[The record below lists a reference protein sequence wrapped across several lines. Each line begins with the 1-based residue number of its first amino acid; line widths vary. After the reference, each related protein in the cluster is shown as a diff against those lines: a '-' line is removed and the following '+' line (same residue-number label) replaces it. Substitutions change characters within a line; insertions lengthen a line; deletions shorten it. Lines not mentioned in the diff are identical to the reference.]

1 MIIDEIKKANLQAMR
16 DRNSNLRAIYGIVI
30 NKYMQVTISAR
41 TSGKE
46 VDDAEVV
53 RILQKTI
60 KELEEEA
67 ENYLKVN
74 HQGKVEE
81 INDQRK
87 ALELFMPQL
96 MSKDEIAGIINSLP
110 DKSIPFV
117 MRYFKQNYDG
127 KCNMGEVQQ
136 VLREV

>member
-1 MIIDEIKKANLQAMR
+1 MQAT
-16 DRNSNLRAIYGIVI
+16 I
-30 NKYMQVTISAR
+30 NAR

-60 KELEEEA
+60 KELEEES
-67 ENYLKVN
+67 ENYAKVN
-74 HQGKVEE
+74 NQDKVEE
-81 INDQRK
+81 INNQRK
-87 ALELFMPQL
+87 ALEGFMPKL
-96 MSKDEIAGIINSLP
+96 MSKDEIRRVINSLP

-127 KCNMGEVQQ
+127 KCNMAEVQQ
-136 VLREV
+136 VLRGL